1 MPNAIRVAVHASST
15 VNATYVRIA
24 LRATFSTWISC
35 SVVDCGSSFGPTP
48 SPPPPGGS
56 SWTAS
61 SCFAASNDNGYCTI
75 YCGSDSSNGACYDL
89 RNNNEYACDNAVEF
103 CQSLGEP
110 TGDVECVPQYCA
122 VCGNGLCEQSERC
135 SSCTVDCCP
144 GELNCDDATD
154 CEECAQMTDC
164 GWCGTF
170 CIAGGEP
177 QCDDWITSSAQCPS
191 AGEFC
196 GDGNCDSTETCSNCP
211 SDCGS
216 CSPPPSSSGGG
227 GGGTSCFPQ
236 WSTPLVQ

>member
-122 VCGNGLCEQSERC
+122 VCGNGLCEQSETC

-170 CIAGGEP
+170 CIASGAVLLHLEP
-177 QCDDWITSSAQCPS
+177 TVADVGDQNADLVNLFRCTRDRIKQLLRELRQLSS
-191 AGEFC
+191 E
-196 GDGNCDSTETCSNCP
+196 
-211 SDCGS
+211 
-216 CSPPPSSSGGG
+216 
-227 GGGTSCFPQ
+227 
-236 WSTPLVQ
+236 